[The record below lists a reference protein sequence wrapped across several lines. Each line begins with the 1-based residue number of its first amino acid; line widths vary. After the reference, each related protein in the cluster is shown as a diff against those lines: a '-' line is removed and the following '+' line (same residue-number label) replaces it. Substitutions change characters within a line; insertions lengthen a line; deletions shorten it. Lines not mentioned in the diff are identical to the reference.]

1 MKFNALVA
9 AAMVITSVNAGL
21 LGRIA
26 SVLRRNDRM
35 TISGSSRGL
44 LRKKWD
50 ASQDLDHTNNKD
62 VHDLAKHDIYEDPEC
77 NALFI
82 ILHGLQDNISILSGK
97 YRKSKATISRLHI
110 KVKNSKSKKAD
121 KYCASYSLTST
132 TMKEIRLK
140 AIILRKGHAEFW
152 KDFSNA
158 QCPAKLNQ
166 LSPPDEIGKI
176 EMFLGDPMESSDCE
190 SIQKTDA

>member
-110 KVKNSKSKKAD
+110 KVK
-121 KYCASYSLTST
+121 
-132 TMKEIRLK
+132 IRN
-140 AIILRKGHAEFW
+140 LRKRINIVHRTV
-152 KDFSNA
+152 S
-158 QCPAKLNQ
+158 LV
-166 LSPPDEIGKI
+166 LR
-176 EMFLGDPMESSDCE
+176 
-190 SIQKTDA
+190 